1 MPDSERVSSFSQTK
15 SYKHFCPQTW
25 HTPRPQ
31 PLSALAACPGLTL
44 WQRYRPDANRGQ
56 PVGGGEGNEAAGVQ
70 V

>member
-1 MPDSERVSSFSQTK
+1 M
-15 SYKHFCPQTW
+15 W

-31 PLSALAACPGLTL
+31 PLSALAACLGLTL
-44 WQRYRPDANRGQ
+44 WQRYRPDANCGQ